1 MQFVLS
7 TWLFYTWYS
16 QWIGYNVYCIFFYFC
31 SCRCSCCCCCCVW
44 LWCYTAIR
52 YLCAPNACTNALDV
66 YVNIL
71 NRIEKYWL
79 EREAKRIDI
88 QTDMLN
94 AYTSALKPSIKH
106 NKEQIQH
113 ATSFLLVCF
122 TFYLFLFFLH
132 FACCCCCV
140 CNTFGCMI
148 IIIMM
153 LIVLSHD
160 MVFRVQWC
168 ISACFQ
174 HW

>member
-122 TFYLFLFFLH
+122 TFYFYFIFFTLCLLLLLCMQYVRLH
-132 FACCCCCV
+132 GYHYYDADCLEPRYEFSC
-140 CNTFGCMI
+140 T
-148 IIIMM
+148 MM
-153 LIVLSHD
+153 H
-160 MVFRVQWC
+160 
-168 ISACFQ
+168 
-174 HW
+174 